1 MVYTKPSKKQAVA
14 SIFLLKRS
22 LVTEEVKS
30 VMPDCF
36 NEGDASEAQILL
48 AGQKY
53 LERPSVLHNVL
64 NDLFVV
70 LRYKTWNNL
79 KQALDICLLAMD
91 RFVFSR

>member
-1 MVYTKPSKKQAVA
+1 MLCY
-14 SIFLLKRS
+14 
-22 LVTEEVKS
+22 
-30 VMPDCF
+30 DCF
-36 NEGDASEAQILL
+36 NEGDASEEQILL

-91 RFVFSR
+91 RFVFYM